1 MSKSPKSNKAR
12 NYSDLTL
19 KRLFALSGNE
29 CAFPTCTKVLVNRKN
44 ALDSNICHIEA
55 ASEGGERYNP
65 DMTDKERAD
74 YPNLIL
80 LCPQHHAD
88 TNDVDI
94 YTVESLKT
102 MKKNHESFILNSRIK
117 TNPSMLKNAINAIS
131 NIELSDIEDSDTLNV
146 FDPQTKIDYNSIK
159 RNVSLIQEYKV
170 YHKKIN
176 SLYDELEKE
185 GSIKKERLL
194 STIKHI
200 YTEVKGK
207 YVLNSENALEI
218 IKLNSDSIIDDIFES
233 LYSKMKDSRFWEEDI
248 ILGIRLIMV
257 DAFMRCK
264 ILEEPK

>member
-1 MSKSPKSNKAR
+1 MANKAR
-12 NYSDLTL
+12 NYTDMTL
-19 KRLFALSGNE
+19 KRLFGLSGNE
-29 CAFPTCTKVLVNRKN
+29 CAFSTCTKKLVNQKN
-44 ALDSNICHIEA
+44 ALDSNICHIQA
-55 ASEGGERYNP
+55 ASEGGERYNK

-80 LCPQHHAD
+80 LCPQHHSE
-88 TNDVDI
+88 TNDIVK
-94 YTVESLKT
+94 YTVESLEM
-102 MKKNHESFILNSRIK
+102 MKKNHESDILNSKIK

-131 NIELSDIEDSDTLNV
+131 NIELTENKETEKLNV
-146 FDPQTKIDYNSIK
+146 FDPKIKISYNSIK

-176 SLYDELEKE
+176 TLYDELEKQ

-194 STIKHI
+194 NIIRNTYI
-200 YTEVKGK
+200 EVKGK
-207 YVLNSENALEI
+207 YTLDSLNELEI
-218 IKLNSDSIIDDIFES
+218 IKLNSDNIIDDIFET
-233 LYSKMKDSRFWEEDI
+233 LYSKMKDSQFWEEDI